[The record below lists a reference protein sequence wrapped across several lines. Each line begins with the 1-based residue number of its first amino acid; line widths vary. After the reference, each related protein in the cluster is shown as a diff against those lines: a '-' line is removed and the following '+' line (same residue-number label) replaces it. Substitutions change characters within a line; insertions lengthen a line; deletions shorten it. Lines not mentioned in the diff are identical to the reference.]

1 VDAAGY
7 LEERH
12 RWCAAAPT
20 AAAAL
25 AHGRTEPALSLLV
38 GWRFGAEGG
47 RRVLE
52 RLVAS
57 PPQVDG
63 RAWAVAFGES
73 TANEPLASEWRHTS
87 WTRAESSAP
96 AGDLLA
102 WALHELAAQAW
113 LIDQQDRRPWCAT
126 VPPGPEDAAVAAM
139 WRGWAEGNPWP
150 HRAAWERAFLKPA
163 LAAFSAV
170 LRARSLP
177 EDLRRRA
184 LSDAREGFF
193 YALVGV
199 GAEAGWR
206 EVAVRLIEAGGGDP
220 VDALARALPGP
231 SWERVARCAVT
242 RGHGRST
249 AGLVWGETGG
259 WQVHAR
265 RLRAEGGERPE
276 RLGELL
282 DLHLALRLLDH
293 WSQVER
299 TAPERSAAVVA
310 HNRGRARSRLR
321 ASLREAPAEH
331 LLERVLALPGLAA
344 RTRGAVARFSRDWA
358 WQQVQH
364 GFSFYDARTID
375 PACLLPEGGPPPLPA
390 EALPALRTWV
400 LRVLLKGRLAHLRQ
414 WVHGGPAEG
423 GDPVDP
429 KDATWGRLLKDDC
442 PELLRSYPGASR
454 TEGLARL
461 RAELVEQLPELWPE
475 LIPVLGRLAALSE
488 RGPALERAFLREL
501 PDWDERVPFPKVR
514 YRDYQ
519 AAATQALRGLGVE
532 NGPPNPCGGD
542 SGPNPR

>member
-1 VDAAGY
+1 MDAACY
-7 LEERH
+7 LDERIQ
-12 RWCAAAPT
+12 WCALAPT
-20 AAAAL
+20 AASELARGRPEAAL
-25 AHGRTEPALSLLV
+25 ALLA
-38 GWRFGAEGG
+38 GWRFDEHGG

-52 RLVAS
+52 RLVQA
-57 PPQVDG
+57 PPAVDG
-63 RAWAVAFGES
+63 RAWAMAFGPV
-73 TANEPLASEWRHTS
+73 ADARHPLASEWRQAS
-87 WTRAESSAP
+87 WIRAHPDSP
-96 AGDLLA
+96 AGDPLA

-113 LIDQQDRRPWCAT
+113 LIEQQERQPWRRTFP
-126 VPPGPEDAAVAAM
+126 VGPEDSAVASM
-139 WRGWAEGNPWP
+139 WRGWAQGNPWP
-150 HRAAWERAFLKPA
+150 IRGAWERAFLKPA

-177 EDLRRRA
+177 EEVRRQA
-184 LSDAREGFF
+184 ISDAREGFF

-206 EVAVRLIEAGGGDP
+206 EVAARLLEAGGEDP
-220 VDALARALPGP
+220 VDALARALPTA

-259 WQVHAR
+259 WQVQAR
-265 RLRAEGGERPE
+265 RLRSEGSERPE
-276 RLGELL
+276 RLAELL
-282 DLHLALRLLDH
+282 DLHLALRLLEH
-293 WSQVER
+293 WSQPER
-299 TAPERSAAVVA
+299 AAPERSVAVVA

-331 LLERVLALPGLAA
+331 LLEQILALPGLAA
-344 RTRGAVARFSRDWA
+344 RTRSAVARFARDWA

-375 PACLLPEGGPPPLPA
+375 PACVLPEGAPPPLPT
-390 EALPALRTWV
+390 EALPVLRTWV

-414 WVHGGPAEG
+414 WVHGG
-423 GDPVDP
+423 DTVDP

-475 LIPVLGRLAALSE
+475 LLPVLGRLAALTE
-488 RGPALERAFLREL
+488 QGPSLEAAFSAVLH
-501 PDWDERVPFPKVR
+501 DWDERVPFPKVR

-519 AAATQALRGLGVE
+519 AAAGQALRGLGVE
-532 NGPPNPCGGD
+532 TGAAIPTGGD